1 MFCYPL
7 LVAMI
12 ERTPYTHVAS
22 LPTRNLTSHI
32 SGMSI
37 ISFRLSLNDFVQLT
51 RARTSTSCVDFLGR
65 TCDEDPYVD
74 DVFDASESTS
84 DDFMSVLSYPEDES
98 ITEPYNFKRES
109 QTKITVVPCILKYKR

>member
-1 MFCYPL
+1 MFCYLL

-22 LPTRNLTSHI
+22 LPTTNLTSHI

-51 RARTSTSCVDFLGR
+51 RARTSTSCGDFLGR

-74 DVFDASESTS
+74 DVLDASESTS
-84 DDFMSVLSYPEDES
+84 DVYASMSVLSYPEDES
-98 ITEPYNFKRES
+98 TTEPY
-109 QTKITVVPCILKYKR
+109 L